1 MTNAYND
8 YQDLLKAAALR
19 FVLRHQCE
27 HLGDDAKLFDRTVSS
42 LVNDHDVL
50 TQMAEKVTNLAMID
64 ASNIRDRQR
73 LDTTSSTT
81 THSII
86 VDPETGEAWAIPVS
100 LIYERILCAPDSSRF
115 RVATA

>member
-1 MTNAYND
+1 MTSAPSD

-19 FVLRHQCE
+19 FILRHQCE
-27 HLGDDAKLFDRTVSS
+27 HLGDDAKLFDRTVIN

-50 TQMAEKVTNLAMID
+50 TQTAEKITNLAMID
-64 ASNIRDRQR
+64 ASGIRDRKQ
-73 LDTTSSTT
+73 LDVTSSTA

-115 RVATA
+115 RVANA